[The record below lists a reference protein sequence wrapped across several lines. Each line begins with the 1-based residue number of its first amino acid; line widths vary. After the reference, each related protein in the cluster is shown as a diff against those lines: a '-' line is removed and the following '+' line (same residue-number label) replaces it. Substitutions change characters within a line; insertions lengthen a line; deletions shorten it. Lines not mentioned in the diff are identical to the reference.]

1 MPQRPAEGPGGVA
14 VSSTE
19 GPGAGVDVSQLQP
32 SNETPASPPLS
43 FGSEGSPDAPVR
55 PGLPGTVYLV
65 GAGPGDPELL
75 TLKAYRLLRGCDAL
89 VHDSLVPKALLDLV
103 PEHCERHFVGK
114 RRGHHSVPQP
124 STNAL
129 LLELAGR
136 HRSVVRLKG
145 GDPFLFGRGGEE
157 AAHLVARG
165 VAVEVVPGVTAGIAA
180 PAYAGIP
187 VTHRRAGS
195 SVTFVTGHEEIDK
208 GRPGVDWRGL
218 ARSSDGL
225 VIYMG
230 LHNLRRIGQE
240 LVAGGLDPA
249 TPAAVIQQGTV
260 RGQRLLI
267 ASLAELP
274 DRVEAEGFASPSI
287 VVVGEVVAQRV
298 EACAPE
304 PADAEMPLPF

>member
-1 MPQRPAEGPGGVA
+1 MNPPSPSDGESPGPA
-14 VSSTE
+14 
-19 GPGAGVDVSQLQP
+19 
-32 SNETPASPPLS
+32 
-43 FGSEGSPDAPVR
+43 R
-55 PGLPGTVYLV
+55 PGLASPGTVYLV

-75 TLKAYRLLRGCDAL
+75 TLKAHRLLRSCDAL

-103 PEHCERHFVGK
+103 PAHCEQHFVGK

-129 LLELAGR
+129 LAELAAR
-136 HRSVVRLKG
+136 HRTVVRLKG

-157 AAHLVARG
+157 AAHLARQG
-165 VAVEVVPGVTAGIAA
+165 IPVEVVPGVTAGIAA

-230 LHNLRRIGQE
+230 LHNLRRIGEE
-240 LVAGGLDPA
+240 LVAGGLDPT

-260 RGQRLLI
+260 RGQRLLL
-267 ASLAELP
+267 ASLGELA
-274 DRVEAEGFASPSI
+274 DQVEAQGFASPSI

-304 PADAEMPLPF
+304 PADAELPIPF

>member
-1 MPQRPAEGPGGVA
+1 MSA
-14 VSSTE
+14 
-19 GPGAGVDVSQLQP
+19 
-32 SNETPASPPLS
+32 AS
-43 FGSEGSPDAPVR
+43 G
-55 PGLPGTVYLV
+55 PGTVYLV

-75 TLKAYRLLRGCDAL
+75 TLKAHRLLRQCDAL
-89 VHDSLVPKALLDLV
+89 VYDSLVPKALLDLV
-103 PEHCERHFVGK
+103 PESCERHFVGK

-124 STNAL
+124 STNAVL
-129 LLELAGR
+129 VELAGR
-136 HRSVVRLKG
+136 CRLIVRLKG

-157 AAHLVARG
+157 AAHLAAKG
-165 VAVEVVPGVTAGIAA
+165 VPVQVVPGVTAGIAA

-230 LHNLRRIGQE
+230 LHNLRRIAEE
-240 LVAGGLDPA
+240 LIAGGLAAD

-260 RGQRLLI
+260 RGQRQLI
-267 ASLAELP
+267 SVLGQLA
-274 DRVEAEGFASPSI
+274 DRVEELGLASPSI
-287 VVVGEVVAQRV
+287 VVLGEVVAQRV
-298 EACAPE
+298 PACAPD
-304 PADAEMPLPF
+304 PADVEMPIPF

>member
-1 MPQRPAEGPGGVA
+1 MSDDDRGERPC
-14 VSSTE
+14 
-19 GPGAGVDVSQLQP
+19 
-32 SNETPASPPLS
+32 
-43 FGSEGSPDAPVR
+43 
-55 PGLPGTVYLV
+55 PGTVYLV

-75 TLKAYRLLRGCDAL
+75 TVRAHRLLSDCDAL
-89 VHDSLVPKALLDLV
+89 VYDSLVPQELLDLV
-103 PEHCERHFVGK
+103 PAGCERRFVGK

-124 STNAL
+124 SINTVL
-129 LLELAGR
+129 VDLAQR
-136 HRSVVRLKG
+136 HQRVVRLKG

-165 VAVEVVPGVTAGIAA
+165 VPVEVVPGVTAGIAA

-230 LHNLRRIGQE
+230 LHNLRRICEE
-240 LVAGGLDPA
+240 LMAGGLDPA
-249 TPAAVIQQGTV
+249 TPAAAIQQGTV
-260 RGQRLLI
+260 QGQRLLL
-267 ASLAELP
+267 ASLEDLA
-274 DRVEAEGFASPSI
+274 RQVEEAGLASPAI
-287 VVVGEVVAQRV
+287 VVVGAVVARRV
-298 EACAPE
+298 EACAPR
-304 PADAEMPLPF
+304 PAAVVMPIPL

>member
-1 MPQRPAEGPGGVA
+1 MSDPVA
-14 VSSTE
+14 
-19 GPGAGVDVSQLQP
+19 GK
-32 SNETPASPPLS
+32 
-43 FGSEGSPDAPVR
+43 
-55 PGLPGTVYLV
+55 VYLV
-65 GAGPGDPELL
+65 GAGPGDPDLL
-75 TLKAYRLLRGCDAL
+75 TIKAHRLLSRCDAL
-89 VHDSLVPKALLDLV
+89 VYDSLVPREVLALV
-103 PEHCERHFVGK
+103 PETAEKHFVGK

-124 STNAL
+124 STNAVL
-129 LLELAGR
+129 VELAGR
-136 HRSVVRLKG
+136 HRCVVRLKG

-157 AAHLVARG
+157 AAHLERHG

-180 PAYAGIP
+180 PAYVGIP

-208 GRPGVDWRGL
+208 GRPSVDWRAL

-230 LHNLRRIGQE
+230 LHNLRRIGEE

-260 RGQRLLI
+260 RGQRLLLS
-267 ASLAELP
+267 SLGELA
-274 DRVEAEGFASPSI
+274 DQVEAQGFASPSI

-304 PADAEMPLPF
+304 PADAELPIPF